1 MSMPKMLIARKC
13 SQFCF
18 QWYSYIFWFNHTI
31 SWSYNLACRT
41 PERLGSD
48 DEEDSL
54 SSPTS
59 RSSRLSRSLRN
70 GEIIPRNSYQ
80 NSSNSDDGAIYDG
93 VVAADCY
100 EKRIAFIQKQHE
112 KMLAALHREVEQLK
126 RKNKG
131 FMTWWSCQGCPAFF
145 YCESGCGVVSRTEK
159 CWPVE
164 KFSSQKLHWYPRMM
178 W

>member
-1 MSMPKMLIARKC
+1 MSLWITVRW
-13 SQFCF
+13 SV
-18 QWYSYIFWFNHTI
+18 T
-31 SWSYNLACRT
+31 WSYNLACRT

-70 GEIIPRNSYQ
+70 GEIIPRNSHQ
-80 NSSNSDDGAIYDG
+80 NSSNNNGGAICHEEMS
-93 VVAADCY
+93 AADCY

-145 YCESGCGVVSRTEK
+145 YCESGCGVSRTESCLTVNNLCEK
-159 CWPVE
+159 SAVE
-164 KFSSQKLHWYPRMM
+164 SGSHCLGQTY
-178 W
+178 

>member
-1 MSMPKMLIARKC
+1 MYVRWSV
-13 SQFCF
+13 
-18 QWYSYIFWFNHTI
+18 T
-31 SWSYNLACRT
+31 WSYNLACRT

-70 GEIIPRNSYQ
+70 GEIIPRNSRQ
-80 NSSNSDDGAIYDG
+80 NSSNNDGGAICHEEMS
-93 VVAADCY
+93 AADCY

-145 YCESGCGVVSRTEK
+145 LLLWEWFWSIKDRKLFNPNWHELWK
-159 CWPVE
+159 
-164 KFSSQKLHWYPRMM
+164 QKNAHL
-178 W
+178 

>member
-1 MSMPKMLIARKC
+1 MWLVTHGKFHHVVAKPQVVKYPIPFSPRLRIGSLISLWINVRL
-13 SQFCF
+13 SV
-18 QWYSYIFWFNHTI
+18 T
-31 SWSYNLACRT
+31 WSYNLACRT

-70 GEIIPRNSYQ
+70 GEIIPRNSHQ
-80 NSSNSDDGAIYDG
+80 NSSNNDGGAICHEEMA
-93 VVAADCY
+93 AADCY

-145 YCESGCGVVSRTEK
+145 FIVRVV
-159 CWPVE
+159 VE
-164 KFSSQKLHWYPRMM
+164 YQGQKVV
-178 W
+178 